1 MNLKTVMTLAM
12 AAVFTTPVLA
22 QQTERGQEPRDANT
36 ATPSVR
42 GFPAM
47 DRNND
52 GYISRDEARDAPWS
66 NRFSEMD
73 KDNDSRLSLGEY
85 DAMVQQGAAGA
96 TRNERDFKKE

>member
-12 AAVFTTPVLA
+12 AAVFTAPVLA
-22 QQTERGQEPRDANT
+22 QQTGREQEPRDANT
-36 ATPSVR
+36 AAPSVR

-85 DAMVQQGAAGA
+85 DAMAQQGATGA